1 MGNYTRPRYPAK
13 NLGVL
18 RLTNT
23 NEYHAHP
30 QLLPTPPRRGAGMN
44 IPALFEALKLPD
56 LPALALVGIGIGMF
70 LTSTALA
77 VFIVVRL
84 PRDYFAN
91 PRQQMLP
98 PESKP
103 LLRLVL
109 RIVKNIA
116 GWLLIMVG
124 IALSLPAM
132 PGEGILTALIGLVLI
147 DFPGKSRLEQKII
160 RIGWIRKTL
169 NHVRARF
176 NRAPLSKSR
185 R

>member
-1 MGNYTRPRYPAK
+1 MGSVMNM
-13 NLGVL
+13 
-18 RLTNT
+18 
-23 NEYHAHP
+23 HAW
-30 QLLPTPPRRGAGMN
+30 
-44 IPALFEALKLPD
+44 FEAVKLPD

-70 LTSTALA
+70 LASTALA

-98 PESKP
+98 PASRP
-103 LLRLVL
+103 VLRLAL
-109 RIVKNIA
+109 RIAKNLA
-116 GWLLIMVG
+116 GWLLILVG
-124 IALSLPAM
+124 IALALPAM

-160 RIGWIRKTL
+160 RIGWVRKVL

-176 NRAPLSKSR
+176 NRPPLLKNQR
-185 R
+185 